1 MSLDQQRQELKRRAL
16 GGDEEAFLELQE
28 LSLRAAEAPRGW
40 RLEAEIEVPGAEFS
54 YREKRRTKTAR
65 LPAVKGNTPKVIK
78 IGGSYSVSPGPKTV
92 AAGKRLE
99 GLLPRPA
106 APIEGEVRVEV
117 DFVFEPAASW
127 PKARRARALDGLE
140 PCVQQNRG
148 DLEQLTKLLNDAL
161 EARGYFPND
170 AAVVEL
176 EARKRY
182 GPSQG
187 YRVRLYS
194 RASS

>member
-1 MSLDQQRQELKRRAL
+1 MSLEERRAALKARAL
-16 GGDEEAFLELQE
+16 GGDEGAFVELQR
-28 LSLRAAEAPRGW
+28 LTSPAPAGW
-40 RLEAEIEVPGAEFS
+40 RLEHWLSVPGAEFT

-65 LPAVKGNTPKVIK
+65 LPAVKGNTPKIIK
-78 IGGSYSVSPGPKTV
+78 IGGGYSVSPAEKTA
-92 AAGKRLE
+92 AAGRALE
-99 GLLPRPA
+99 RLLPRAA

-117 DFVFEPAASW
+117 DFVFEPASSW
-127 PKARRARALDGLE
+127 PKARRARALAGLE

-161 EARGYFPND
+161 EARGYFQND

-182 GPSQG
+182 GRSQG
-187 YRVRLYS
+187 YVVRLYS
-194 RASS
+194 RGGA